1 MTERKNG
8 STLPTTCFQLSAES
22 GDASTARGAARPPVW
37 TPNIAPKCRF
47 DNRVSQTL
55 RLIEPFVGFVESGH
69 RNVEDSEFADGA
81 VAATGLY
88 VNGRHRL
95 NRKDFP
101 IEFNMAVAFQH
112 YVT

>member
-1 MTERKNG
+1 
-8 STLPTTCFQLSAES
+8 
-22 GDASTARGAARPPVW
+22 GAARPPVW

-101 IEFNMAVAFQH
+101 VEFNMAVAFEH
-112 YVT
+112 YVNLGGFLVIMRSRILLDIDDVHAGCSAR